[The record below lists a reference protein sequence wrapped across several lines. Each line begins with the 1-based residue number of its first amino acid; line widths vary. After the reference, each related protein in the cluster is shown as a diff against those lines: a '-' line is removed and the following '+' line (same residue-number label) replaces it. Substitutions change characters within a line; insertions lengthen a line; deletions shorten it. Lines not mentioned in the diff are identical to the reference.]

1 MKIITPGALLVNL
14 IRIAFP
20 WNYTNVSRQFVITYQ
35 YNLLSLTQAHSEV
48 LSNCRQLQSEIRD
61 LKDQIENLRHE
72 LELSRDAISVAD
84 RKASAASHDAE
95 EARTLLATS
104 ER

>member
-1 MKIITPGALLVNL
+1 M
-14 IRIAFP
+14 
-20 WNYTNVSRQFVITYQ
+20 
-35 YNLLSLTQAHSEV
+35 
-48 LSNCRQLQSEIRD
+48 RD

-104 ER
+104 ERYTDYMKSIIIGPLL